1 MSKILI
7 TAVAFFVLMNG
18 YAQKSVIHDPN
29 AQVRNIESFTA
40 ISVSDG
46 IDLYL
51 SQSDKDAIAVS
62 ASEAHYRD
70 RIKTSVENGVLK
82 IGYDARGMD
91 NNTRNKKLKA
101 YVSFK
106 NINRLSA
113 SGASDVYV
121 NGSIKGNQLAIRLSG
136 ASDLKVKVELNTLS
150 IDQSGASDV
159 DISGKTSSLIIEA
172 GGASDVNGYGLEAEQ
187 CTVRAS
193 GASDITV
200 TVNKELVAHAT
211 GASSIS
217 YKGPGVIKEV
227 HSSGASSVHKKS

>member
-1 MSKILI
+1 MKIFT
-7 TAVAFFVLMNG
+7 TAVALFVLING
-18 YAQKSVIHDPN
+18 YTQKSVIHDPN
-29 AQVRNIESFTA
+29 AQLKDIGSFTA
-40 ISVSDG
+40 VSVSDG

-51 SQSDKDAIAVS
+51 SQGNEDAIAVS
-62 ASEAHYRD
+62 AGETYYRD

-82 IGYDARGMD
+82 IWYDARGMD

-121 NGSIKGNQLAIRLSG
+121 NGSIKGNELAIRLSG
-136 ASDLKVKVELNTLS
+136 ASDLKLKVELNKLS

-159 DISGKTSSLIIEA
+159 TISGKTSSLNIEA
-172 GGASDVNGYGLEAEQ
+172 GGASDVNGYALETEQ
-187 CTVRAS
+187 CIARAS

-200 TVNKELVAHAT
+200 TVSKELVAHAS

-217 YKGPGVIKEV
+217 YKGNGIVKEV
-227 HSSGASSVHKKS
+227 RSSGASSVNKKS